1 MVQNTNAYSN
11 WYDSFEGH
19 KENKFM
25 TWYHSYTGKKWVNI
39 IYSMGAAVVI
49 VGALF
54 KIMHWPGAGIVLTLG
69 MCTEAFLF
77 TIGVLEAPHEE
88 FHWANVFPELLEY
101 GSPDERIARSK
112 AQLGMST
119 GKGEEKAGS
128 VLDDKEMKALKEGIA
143 NLATTA
149 NQLSDLGKLATS
161 TTKLGEKLDA
171 AGEAAGKYAAGAEA
185 LGQKQDELNN
195 TYATIVND
203 MQGVVAGTKEYNK
216 SIAAVGAKLGEVNAV
231 YELQLSALQAQAE
244 AYKAQVAEVEK
255 TSKQL
260 QAVNADMTKLQ
271 TSTAEALK
279 NQQAYEEAN
288 KKLAAQ
294 VADLNKVYGNM
305 LSALA

>member
-77 TIGVLEAPHEE
+77 TIGVFEAPHEE

-255 TSKQL
+255 ASKQL

>member
-1 MVQNTNAYSN
+1 
-11 WYDSFEGH
+11 
-19 KENKFM
+19 
-25 TWYHSYTGKKWVNI
+25 
-39 IYSMGAAVVI
+39 MG
-49 VGALF
+49 L
-54 KIMHWPGAGIVLTLG
+54 
-69 MCTEAFLF
+69 
-77 TIGVLEAPHEE
+77 
-88 FHWANVFPELLEY
+88 
-101 GSPDERIARSK
+101 
-112 AQLGMST
+112 ST
-119 GKGEEKAGS
+119 GKDDAKSAP
-128 VLDDKEMKALKEGIA
+128 VLDEKEMKALKDGIA

-203 MQGVVAGTKEYNK
+203 MQGVAAGTKDYNK
-216 SIAAVGAKLGEVNAV
+216 SIANVGAKLGELNAV
-231 YELQLSALQAQAE
+231 YELQLSALQAQSE
-244 AYKAQVAEVEK
+244 AYKAQIVEVEK
-255 TSKQL
+255 ASKQW
-260 QAVNADMTKLQ
+260 QAVNADIAKLQ
-271 TSTAEALK
+271 TSTAEVLK